1 MSLESFFGLDNAD
14 GQMSQEAAE
23 KFREQMRKS
32 AAAGKAI
39 AGHHAQQK
47 KKEGKLAHIFVKFL
61 QSKGQSDIVFLI
73 VRLLEQNVPGAFVLA
88 MLLISDPELEKDLE
102 IDLRE
107 KAEQLMAAKANTQD
121 LQVDV
126 SENPVPTENML
137 EIIDDDTLP
146 SNVKAEL
153 NAWGLE
159 ILKAG
164 LMLPNRTLQSVLT
177 PDQKLKSIILDI
189 LVYSLDAYFDRHGLT
204 FDDDKLK
211 QFALI
216 SIQSVLIKLRIAAD
230 KMPDEELIETE
241 VKES

>member
-1 MSLESFFGLDNAD
+1 MSLEDFFGLDNAD

-47 KKEGKLAHIFVKFL
+47 KKESKLAHIFVKFL

-73 VRLLEQNVPGAFVLA
+73 VRLLEQNVPGAFILS
-88 MLLISDPELEKDLE
+88 MLLISDTELEKDLE
-102 IDLRE
+102 IDLKE
-107 KAEQLMAAKANTQD
+107 KAQSQL
-121 LQVDV
+121 
-126 SENPVPTENML
+126 PENML
-137 EIIDDDTLP
+137 EQIDDETLP

-153 NAWGLE
+153 NAWGFE
-159 ILKAG
+159 ILKSG
-164 LMLPNRTLQSVLT
+164 LMLPNRTLQAVLT
-177 PDQKLKSIILDI
+177 PDQKLKSIILDL
-189 LVYSLDAYFDRHGLT
+189 LVYSLDEYFDRHGLT
-204 FDDDKLK
+204 FDDEKLK

-216 SIQSVLIKLRIAAD
+216 SIQSVLIKLREAAD

>member
-1 MSLESFFGLDNAD
+1 MSLEDFFGLDNAD

-73 VRLLEQNVPGAFVLA
+73 VRLLEQNVPGAFILS
-88 MLLISDPELEKDLE
+88 MLLISDTELEKDLE
-102 IDLRE
+102 INLKE
-107 KAEQLMAAKANTQD
+107 KAQSQL
-121 LQVDV
+121 
-126 SENPVPTENML
+126 PENML
-137 EIIDDDTLP
+137 EQIDDETLP
-146 SNVKAEL
+146 NNVKAEL
-153 NAWGLE
+153 NAWGFE

-164 LMLPNRTLQSVLT
+164 LMLPNRTLQAVLT
-177 PDQKLKSIILDI
+177 PDQKLKSIILDL
-189 LVYSLDAYFDRHGLT
+189 LVYSLDEYFDRHGLV
-204 FDDDKLK
+204 FDDEKLK

-216 SIQSVLIKLRIAAD
+216 SIQSVLIKLREAAD
-230 KMPDEELIETE
+230 KMPDEELIEME

>member
-61 QSKGQSDIVFLI
+61 QNKGQSDIVFLI
-73 VRLLEQNVPGAFVLA
+73 VRLLEQNVPGAFILS
-88 MLLISDPELEKDLE
+88 MLMISDPELEKDLE
-102 IDLRE
+102 IDLKE
-107 KAEQLMAAKANTQD
+107 KAQTQF
-121 LQVDV
+121 
-126 SENPVPTENML
+126 PENML
-137 EIIDDDTLP
+137 EQIDDETLP
-146 SNVKAEL
+146 GNVKAEL
-153 NAWGLE
+153 NAWGFE

-164 LMLPNRTLQSVLT
+164 LMLPNRTLQAVLT
-177 PDQKLKSIILDI
+177 PDQKLKSIILDL
-189 LVYSLDAYFDRHGLT
+189 LVYSLDEYFDRHGLA

-216 SIQSVLIKLRIAAD
+216 SIQSVLIKLREAAD

-241 VKES
+241 IKES